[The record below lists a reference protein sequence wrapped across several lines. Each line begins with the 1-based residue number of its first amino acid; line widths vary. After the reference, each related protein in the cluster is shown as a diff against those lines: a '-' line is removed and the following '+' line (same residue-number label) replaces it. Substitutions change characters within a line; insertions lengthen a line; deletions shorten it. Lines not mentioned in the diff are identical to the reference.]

1 MWPHARSLM
10 GKTRAKTKDASAYA
24 DVKQVLKVG
33 DSAERARLA
42 ARADV
47 APEVLYYLAGDDS
60 ADVRCV
66 VAGNPA
72 CPTQADLNLAS
83 DPKAIVRLRLAE
95 KLAQRLPQM
104 TPEDMQGRSFEQL
117 VGALA
122 RDEAMAV
129 RQVIAEAA
137 KDLAS
142 LPQGLVYRLAEDS
155 VDAVACP
162 VLSDSPVLSDEQL
175 ERLATPRPG
184 AADGQPDERL
194 LALARRKA
202 LSTSLSERLVEVG
215 DDRVIGA
222 LLHNAGAELADA
234 TLEGLAERAA
244 DKPAWH
250 EPLVGRPRLTPKVV
264 FTLVRFVAKS
274 LLRRLRNRSDL
285 DAHTLAVVERELE
298 SRFGGNDSGALME
311 RGADK
316 ADEEAVERAVTLL
329 SQNRLDSEELSE
341 ALMQGDDR
349 LVSAGLAL
357 LSGYNLAFVKH
368 VRNATSAKGV
378 VALAWKAGLTPRFAG
393 QLQATWAHIPRPQVL
408 PTTDGTFPL
417 SKEEMRWQLE
427 FLEGLRE

>member
-1 MWPHARSLM
+1 M
-10 GKTRAKTKDASAYA
+10 GKTRAKTKDVSAYA
-24 DVKQVLKVG
+24 DVKQVLKAG
-33 DSAERARLA
+33 ESAERARLA
-42 ARADV
+42 ARDDV

-72 CPTQADLNLAS
+72 CPAQADLNLAS

-95 KLAQRLPQM
+95 KVAQRLPQM
-104 TPEDMQGRSFEQL
+104 TPDEIRGRLFEQL
-117 VGALA
+117 LGALA

-129 RQVIAEAA
+129 RQVIAEGA
-137 KDLAS
+137 KELAC

-155 VDAVACP
+155 VDAIACP
-162 VLSDSPVLSDEQL
+162 VLSDSPVLTDDQLEQL
-175 ERLATPRPG
+175 ASARPQIEE
-184 AADGQPDERL
+184 GQPDERL

-202 LSTSLSERLVEVG
+202 LSTSLSERLVESG

-222 LLHNAGAELADA
+222 LLHNAGAEIADA

-250 EPLVGRPRLTPKVV
+250 EPLVARPRLTPKTV

-285 DAHTLAVVERELE
+285 DAHTLSVVEQELE
-298 SRFGGNDSGALME
+298 SRFGGSGNGALME
-311 RGADK
+311 RGVEK
-316 ADEEAVERAVTLL
+316 ADEEAVERAVALL

-393 QLQATWAHIPRPQVL
+393 QLQATWAHIPRQQVL